1 MKDNQVPHTLEAKNE
16 EFSFGI
22 LGKWLSNAQKS
33 YEEIDRKLIDHN
45 DHKERDRFG
54 SYLEYLVSVLGF
66 AAGFGSVWRFPYLVF
81 KNGGGVFMIP
91 YFTLLFLIGVPA
103 FYFETSLG

>member
-1 MKDNQVPHTLEAKNE
+1 M
-16 EFSFGI
+16 
-22 LGKWLSNAQKS
+22 
-33 YEEIDRKLIDHN
+33 
-45 DHKERDRFG
+45 
-54 SYLEYLVSVLGF
+54 SVLGF

-91 YFTLLFLIGVPA
+91 YFMLLFLIGVPA